1 MKSNINEDDTLHH
14 LPNIEEICY
23 DTLSPSSSFSC
34 DSTSGVSFDP
44 YNAVLPRKIEDDDDN
59 DYGLEQQQVPTTTT
73 RKINK
78 LNKVVPD
85 INKVEK
91 MNICNTPNSDS
102 PLNYDIREIE
112 NDYYFDDSVACRQSQ
127 NNYRDAKRKD
137 SIIKKN
143 VRPVG
148 EKRVKLSNVDEIDS
162 YTGAQQ
168 DIRYS
173 GVTLS
178 SLPQQPVIKQNTIKR
193 VKKQKSRTSSS
204 VKYDPNNRSGI
215 ASCISING
223 DVEQNS
229 SMNEDIHQNTSR
241 CSTNEDIQQ
250 ELPMKLPGRRGLP
263 GKDGTRGK
271 RGFAGEKGD
280 RGEKGEP
287 GRGEKGDK
295 GEKGEDGRGEK
306 GERGDPGKDG
316 RPGPISNNFTQI
328 MLKLKKDYIYIN
340 NENTRC
346 TGIHN
351 MFSWAVMF
359 QTAPLFVMSERVAH
373 IGLSSDCCSI
383 MKITVNGG
391 NHDIEELFV
400 STEGTNDDCD
410 VKSWTRRNEDDSNV
424 IELCLTFANKT
435 EYRSYI
441 DQGAKFTIFVKW
453 SPIKF

>member
-1 MKSNINEDDTLHH
+1 MKSNINEDTLHQ

-44 YNAVLPRKIEDDDDN
+44 YAMTQRKPEATDD
-59 DYGLEQQQVPTTTT
+59 DYGLEQQQTPTPTT

-78 LNKVVPD
+78 LNKVIPD
-85 INKVEK
+85 MNKVEK
-91 MNICNTPNSDS
+91 MNICDTTNSDS
-102 PLNYDIREIE
+102 PLKYDIREIE

-127 NNYRDAKRKD
+127 DNYRDVKKRENVKE

-143 VRPVG
+143 VRQGG
-148 EKRVKLSNVDEIDS
+148 EKRVKMSNTGEIDS
-162 YTGAQQ
+162 YTGGDQQ

-178 SLPQQPVIKQNTIKR
+178 SLPETAQQNTTKR
-193 VKKQKSRTSSS
+193 VKKQKSRTSS
-204 VKYDPNNRSGI
+204 VKCDTNNTRSI
-215 ASCISING
+215 TSCISING
-223 DVEQNS
+223 DVEQSNPFYSTSRVAEQS
-229 SMNEDIHQNTSR
+229 SSR
-241 CSTNEDIQQ
+241 CSTNENVEQ
-250 ELPMKLPGRRGLP
+250 ELPIKLPGRRGLP
-263 GKDGTRGK
+263 GKDGVRGK
-271 RGFAGEKGD
+271 RGFTGEKGE
-280 RGEKGEP
+280 RGEKGEN
-287 GRGEKGDK
+287 
-295 GEKGEDGRGEK
+295 GRGEK
-306 GERGDPGKDG
+306 GEKGDTGKDG

-328 MLKLKKDYIYIN
+328 LLKLKKDYIYIN

-351 MFSWAVMF
+351 MFSWAVIF

-383 MKITVNGG
+383 VKIIINGG

-410 VKSWTRRNEDDSNV
+410 VKSWSRRNEEDSNV